1 MAPGPLTA
9 TDMAA
14 TINIMGAQHSIA
26 LWAIVFSTHR
36 AHWTTLAALSYRA
49 IWRPK
54 TSAISVTISSST
66 LIRTLQ
72 RFFRCRLTVI
82 YYVTYNLKLMLM
94 AEQS

>member
-54 TSAISVTISSST
+54 TSAISSST

-82 YYVTYNLKLMLM
+82 YYVIYNLKLMLM